1 MATVQKKIIDP
12 LVQRKILLEATSA
25 WTHASR
31 GEGCFTRVLRKGER
45 GVHGK
50 PAEDWRR
57 QLGHEMGLVVA
68 PGLVRH
74 QLRDGDEQRA
84 KVALA
89 RAMVLPPAAH
99 KADETN
105 AGASWVGSCVERD
118 KSQVPRSQITTVPA
132 MPPKLVAVDD
142 ATGKRRSLASWTC
155 GCCYPFGLL
164 ACLHFEGVLLGAVL
178 AAGLLR
184 SITMAFSLASISA
197 AETQA
202 SNLLSSL
209 QSGTP
214 QALHQVTFV
223 QLIVRM
229 IPGLAVL
236 MLGYAGYRIYSTGSF
251 NKSTVLGLV
260 VALGLTY
267 GLIRLG
273 QRFGPGAVRAPLAR
287 DAAGQPVRSGELV
300 LMQSGEVV
308 LRPDPRQAAGSAEPG
323 WQEALAQSI
332 QVALVQGQEQV
343 VLDFSRKGCAYCAKQ
358 LPVLEAEFPQLAQGF
373 QVQAFPTLWIFGHPQ
388 VDPIVTQGF
397 MERPK
402 LEERAT
408 RKTIEPNGSAYLQW
422 KSSWRLAYSLR
433 LHGVSL
439 KTFYRR
445 MQREGPSLLVIQDH
459 QGHVFG
465 GFAASAWRLGDRY
478 YGTGE
483 SFVFRFRQPKPKP
496 VVSARVEPLGLKR
509 GRQGEGGREEI

>member
-1 MATVQKKIIDP
+1 M
-12 LVQRKILLEATSA
+12 
-25 WTHASR
+25 
-31 GEGCFTRVLRKGER
+31 G
-45 GVHGK
+45 
-50 PAEDWRR
+50 RR
-57 QLGHEMGLVVA
+57 
-68 PGLVRH
+68 
-74 QLRDGDEQRA
+74 
-84 KVALA
+84 
-89 RAMVLPPAAH
+89 
-99 KADETN
+99 
-105 AGASWVGSCVERD
+105 
-118 KSQVPRSQITTVPA
+118 
-132 MPPKLVAVDD
+132 
-142 ATGKRRSLASWTC
+142 
-155 GCCYPFGLL
+155 
-164 ACLHFEGVLLGAVL
+164 GVLLGAVL

-209 QSGTP
+209 QSGVGHVLLFTS
-214 QALHQVTFV
+214 VTFV

-358 LPVLEAEFPQLAQGF
+358 LPVLEELIRARAAGASAVAGSAFVGGNLALAPLRVFLLDAEEFPQLAQGF

-402 LEERAT
+402 LEEVLQ
-408 RKTIEPNGSAYLQW
+408 IEAMKRPPRPQKKKG
-422 KSSWRLAYSLR
+422 
-433 LHGVSL
+433 
-439 KTFYRR
+439 
-445 MQREGPSLLVIQDH
+445 LLGKI
-459 QGHVFG
+459 
-465 GFAASAWRLGDRY
+465 
-478 YGTGE
+478 
-483 SFVFRFRQPKPKP
+483 FR
-496 VVSARVEPLGLKR
+496 
-509 GRQGEGGREEI
+509 